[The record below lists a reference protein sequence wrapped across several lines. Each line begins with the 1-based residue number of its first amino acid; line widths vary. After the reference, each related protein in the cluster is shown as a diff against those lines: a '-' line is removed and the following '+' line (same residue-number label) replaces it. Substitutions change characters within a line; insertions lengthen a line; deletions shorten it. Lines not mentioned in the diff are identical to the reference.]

1 VLMANITPDPLVQA
15 VQLPDDALL
24 RLHAAN
30 PARYPVLLQSAAHGE
45 PLGRYD
51 ILFAF
56 PQSQLILRGDGSLTG
71 GEQND
76 EDFLTALDELWRRE
90 QTAQSESPLPFT
102 GGWFVFL
109 SYEFAEQ
116 VEPTVSL
123 PHDARRNVAQAM
135 RIPAAII
142 VRHHDASAWLVVES
156 EFAAA
161 LHSQMLADIAA
172 LSGKKKV
179 AAPDALVTGELNE
192 EPPERYLDAVARAL
206 EHIRA
211 GDIYQANLS
220 RAWSARLAD
229 DVQPHHVYAQLRR
242 ANPAP
247 FAALAVL
254 DDVAIVSSTPERLI
268 EARDGNVSTR
278 PIAGTRPR
286 TLDRSDDVERLRELH
301 SHPKERA
308 EHVMLIDLE
317 RNDLGRICE
326 AGSVRVSEF
335 MALESYQHVHHIV
348 SNVEGRLRGDVTP
361 GQALAAVFPGGTITG
376 CPKVRCMQIIG
387 ELEGKPRGA
396 YTGSMGYINRDGSMD
411 FNILIR
417 TLELRDGGVTF
428 RAGGGIVADSIPLKE
443 LDETRAKARG
453 LVRALVQE

>member
-1 VLMANITPDPLVQA
+1 MASVTPTSQSAAHA
-15 VQLPDDALL
+15 VQLPEDALL

-30 PARYPVLLQSAAHGE
+30 PSRYPVLLQSAAHGQL
-45 PLGRYD
+45 LGRHD
-51 ILFAF
+51 ILLAF
-56 PQSQLILRGDGSLTG
+56 PQTKLLLRGDGSLAG
-71 GEQND
+71 AQPGET
-76 EDFLTALDELWRRE
+76 FLDAFDKSWQRE
-90 QTAQSESPLPFT
+90 RTPPAASSLPFM

-109 SYEFAEQ
+109 GYEFAQQ
-116 VEPTVSL
+116 VEPTMSL
-123 PHDARRNVAQAM
+123 PHDPQRVVAQAM
-135 RIPAAII
+135 RMPAALV
-142 VRHHDASAWLVVES
+142 VRHEDATAWLVVEP
-156 EFAAA
+156 EYAA
-161 LHSQMLADIAA
+161 LRLQIQADIEA
-172 LSGKKKV
+172 LAGRPQLSTPPKII
-179 AAPDALVTGELNE
+179 ADQLNE
-192 EPPERYLDAVARAL
+192 EPPQHYLDAVTRAL

-220 RAWSARLAD
+220 RGWHATLAEN
-229 DVQPHHVYAQLRR
+229 VEPYHVYAQLRL

-268 EARDGNVSTR
+268 EARDGKVSTR

-286 TLDRSDDVERLRELH
+286 TLDRSDDTERLRELH
-301 SHPKERA
+301 AHPKERA

-348 SNVEGRLRGDVTP
+348 SNVEGRLRSDITP
-361 GQALAAVFPGGTITG
+361 GMALSAVFPGGTITG

-387 ELEGKPRGA
+387 ELEGAPRGA

-417 TLELRDGGVTF
+417 TLELRHGQVRF
-428 RAGGGIVADSIPLKE
+428 KAGAGIVADSNPVKE
-443 LDETRAKARG
+443 LEETRAKARG
-453 LVRALVQE
+453 LIRALVHE

>member
-1 VLMANITPDPLVQA
+1 MANITPDPLVQA

-30 PARYPVLLQSAAHGE
+30 PSRYPVLLQSAAHGE

-56 PQSQLILRGDGSLTG
+56 PQSQLILRGDGSLSG
-71 GEQND
+71 VEQSD
-76 EDFLTALDELWRRE
+76 EDFLTALDRLWRRE

-123 PHDARRNVAQAM
+123 PHDTRRNAAQAM

-142 VRHHDASAWLVVES
+142 VRHHDASAWLVVEP
-156 EFAAA
+156 EFVAG
-161 LHSQMLADIAA
+161 LLPQMLADIAA
-172 LSGKKKV
+172 LADKAKE
-179 AAPDALVTGELNE
+179 AAPNTLVIGELNE
-192 EPPERYLDAVARAL
+192 EPPEQYLDAVARAL

-268 EARDGNVSTR
+268 EARNGNVSTR

-308 EHVMLIDLE
+308 EHIMLIDLE

-335 MALESYQHVHHIV
+335 MVLESYQHVHHIV
-348 SNVEGRLRGDVTP
+348 SNVEGCLRSDVTP

-387 ELEGKPRGA
+387 ELEGQPRGA

>member
-1 VLMANITPDPLVQA
+1 MANITPNPSVQA

-30 PARYPVLLQSAAHGE
+30 PACYPVLLQSAAHGE

-56 PQSQLILRGDGSLTG
+56 PQSQLILRGDGSLAG

-76 EDFLTALDELWRRE
+76 KDFLTALDGSWRRE
-90 QTAQSESPLPFT
+90 QTAQSDSQLPFT

-123 PHDARRNVAQAM
+123 PKDARRNLAQAM
-135 RIPAAII
+135 RIPAAIV
-142 VRHHDASAWLVVES
+142 VRHRDASAWLVTEP
-156 EFAAA
+156 EFVAT
-161 LHSQMLADIAA
+161 LQPQMLADIAA
-172 LSGKKKV
+172 LSDKAKIL
-179 AAPDALVTGELNE
+179 APNTLVTGELNE
-192 EPPERYLDAVARAL
+192 EPPEQYLDAVARAL

-268 EARDGNVSTR
+268 ESRNGNVSTR

-286 TLDRSDDVERLRELH
+286 TLDRSDDAERLRELH

-335 MALESYQHVHHIV
+335 MVLESYQHVHHIV

-417 TLELRDGGVTF
+417 TLELRDGVVTF